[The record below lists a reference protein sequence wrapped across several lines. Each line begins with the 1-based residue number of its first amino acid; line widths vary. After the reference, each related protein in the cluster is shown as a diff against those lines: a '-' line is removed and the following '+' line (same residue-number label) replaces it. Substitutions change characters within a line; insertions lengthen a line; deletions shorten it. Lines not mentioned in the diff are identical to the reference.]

1 MTFRCV
7 PGAASFSIVPFAKG
21 NINRGINARVK
32 KNGYD
37 FVRHNPIPICP
48 TNWFINGLLVAFSVR
63 PLITLF
69 KEEKMKQRF

>member
-1 MTFRCV
+1 MLEL
-7 PGAASFSIVPFAKG
+7 
-21 NINRGINARVK
+21 K

-37 FVRHNPIPICP
+37 FVRHNPIPICT